1 MNKLNASNSSQPGSR
16 RSRAFTLIELLV
28 VIAIIAILAA
38 MLLPALAKAKEK
50 ATRTTCMNNLKQVTL
65 ALHMYAGDNRDFLP
79 DNQNIG
85 NWSWDMRR
93 EVGDYMESN
102 GTKWKVWYDPG
113 TAKRFSDAHN
123 FIMWDQFGGYR
134 VLGYAM
140 TFPRT
145 RNVNTNNWNYRLT
158 STIPIEIAPFVY
170 VKPTLTERVLFACA
184 TISDFN
190 QNSTNRTVMATYN
203 FSNITGDGRI
213 PAHMSPHMTG
223 RLPGGGNLGMLDG
236 HIEWRKFDKMS
247 PRTDAG
253 SPVFWW

>member
-1 MNKLNASNSSQPGSR
+1 MNKLNASDSSQPGGQR
-16 RSRAFTLIELLV
+16 RHAFTLIELLV

-50 ATRTTCMNNLKQVTL
+50 ATRTACMNNLKQVTL

-102 GTKWKVWYDPG
+102 GTKFKVWYDPG
-113 TAKRFSDAHN
+113 TAKRFTDAHN

-145 RNVNTNNWNYRLT
+145 RNVKTNNWNYRLT
-158 STIPIEIAPFVY
+158 STIPVEIAPFVF

-203 FSNITGDGRI
+203 FSNIVGDGRI
-213 PAHMSPHMTG
+213 PAHMTPHMRG
-223 RLPGGGNLGMLDG
+223 RLPDGGNLGMLDG

>member
-1 MNKLNASNSSQPGSR
+1 MKSSNAPDWKSESAGGD
-16 RSRAFTLIELLV
+16 RAFTLIELLV

-50 ATRTTCMNNLKQVTL
+50 ATRVACMNNLKQVTL

-113 TAKRFSDAHN
+113 TKRFNDAHN
-123 FIMWDQFGGYR
+123 FIMWDQFGAYR

-158 STIPIEIAPFVY
+158 VTTPLQIAPFVY

-184 TISDFN
+184 TISDFG
-190 QNSTNRTVMATYN
+190 QNSTNRTVMATFN
-203 FSNITGDGRI
+203 FSNIPGDGRI
-213 PAHMSPHMTG
+213 PAHMTPHMRG
-223 RLPGGGNLGMLDG
+223 RMPDGGNLGMLDG
-236 HIEWRKFDKMS
+236 HIEWRKFDRMS
-247 PRTDAG
+247 PRTDPG